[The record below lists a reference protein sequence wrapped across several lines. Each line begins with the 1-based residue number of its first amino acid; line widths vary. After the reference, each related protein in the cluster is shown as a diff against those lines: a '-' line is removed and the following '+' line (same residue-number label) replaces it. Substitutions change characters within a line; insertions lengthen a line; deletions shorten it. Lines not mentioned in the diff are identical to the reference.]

1 MRLKEEGRGKRE
13 QKREQERERDRERE
27 RERGVACPTL
37 EATLKANVAQL
48 CVVSLANCSILCA
61 EDAELLLLLLAG
73 SETTVNICIR
83 EFWWRLYNLFAI
95 FNQKREQNAAECRKS
110 RGHSKKLITFA
121 LLHAAVKGSFP
132 PLQHSLSPSLSFY
145 LSLLLCLCNSGV
157 GQLQQQPQFEHVSI
171 FWGFCILQSVIYSGM
186 ICSICID
193 LLGGPWPA
201 PIQLQV
207 FAFTFRWPPF
217 QFPFASSDPPY
228 VTFSRINKISS

>member
-1 MRLKEEGRGKRE
+1 MRTWHNYASSLW
-13 QKREQERERDRERE
+13 QI
-27 RERGVACPTL
+27 
-37 EATLKANVAQL
+37 AQFW
-48 CVVSLANCSILCA
+48 AQ
-61 EDAELLLLLLAG
+61 LLLLAW

-95 FNQKREQNAAECRKS
+95 FNQKREQSAAKCRKS

-121 LLHAAVKGSFP
+121 RLHSAVKGSFP
-132 PLQHSLSPSLSFY
+132 PLLSLSLSPGT
-145 LSLLLCLCNSGV
+145 SLLLCLCNSGV
-157 GQLQQQPQFEHVSI
+157 AQLQQQQRQPQFEHVSI

-193 LLGGPWPA
+193 LLGGPCPA

-217 QFPFASSDPPY
+217 PFPFASFDPPAPPFCY
-228 VTFSRINKISS
+228 VFTHQQN

>member
-1 MRLKEEGRGKRE
+1 MRTWHNYASSLR
-13 QKREQERERDRERE
+13 QI
-27 RERGVACPTL
+27 
-37 EATLKANVAQL
+37 AQFW
-48 CVVSLANCSILCA
+48 
-61 EDAELLLLLLAG
+61 AELLLLAW

-95 FNQKREQNAAECRKS
+95 FNQKREQSAAKCRKS

-121 LLHAAVKGSFP
+121 RLHSAVKGSVPP
-132 PLQHSLSPSLSFY
+132 PLSLSPCTC

-157 GQLQQQPQFEHVSI
+157 GQLQQQQRQPQFEHVSI

-193 LLGGPWPA
+193 LLGGPCPA

-207 FAFTFRWPPF
+207 FAFTFRWAPLPVSLCQFWTPPTF
-217 QFPFASSDPPY
+217 